1 MNGLVKKIIY
11 LVPLQL
17 INLFNDIVIAFCH
30 SIISLITH
38 IKITEVETLRLHLGA
53 QQFPFFSVLSMYHS
67 SYILSKMLCRRFNPA
82 RTS

>member
-11 LVPLQL
+11 LVPLRL

-38 IKITEVETLRLHLGA
+38 IEITEVETLRLHWGT
-53 QQFPFFSVLSMYHS
+53 QQFPFFSVLSMYHN
-67 SYILSKMLCRRFNPA
+67 SYILSKMLCRRFNA
-82 RTS
+82 STS